1 MGLQETSRRREASGQ
16 VLGQP
21 PNTEAPVGARHI
33 SEIAAS
39 QLPRG
44 IPDRPLTKVQSTIA
58 VDTVRMS
65 RDRAA
70 EVMNAMI
77 NMFATGDLSEIDA
90 TVSSE
95 YLDHQGLGGETI
107 HGVDGFAAVVAAA
120 RTGYQVLEV
129 IIEDL
134 ISEGDRAAA
143 RIRWRGVRN
152 SGETVDRQ
160 TLDMVR
166 IQHRKAIEHWGA
178 SF

>member
-1 MGLQETSRRREASGQ
+1 
-16 VLGQP
+16 
-21 PNTEAPVGARHI
+21 
-33 SEIAAS
+33 
-39 QLPRG
+39 
-44 IPDRPLTKVQSTIA
+44 
-58 VDTVRMS
+58 
-65 RDRAA
+65 
-70 EVMNAMI
+70 MNAMI

-107 HGVDGFAAVVAAA
+107 HGVQGFAAVVAAA